1 MRSVQRF
8 AVDYTGVWRRGST
21 PKAPSRGCGDCSSAL
36 YHGERKIL
44 PMAPNRA
51 ALGEGVRPAEVFA
64 WAMYDF
70 ANSGYTTVVLT
81 AVFNTYFVAV
91 IAGNAP
97 WATFAWT
104 AALSVSYACILL
116 TAPVLGAYAD
126 LRAAKKRLL
135 VFTTAGCV
143 AATALLAV
151 TGPGTL
157 AVAVALLVI
166 SNFCFG
172 SGENIVAAFLPE
184 LAQGEALGRVS
195 GWGWSLGYLGG
206 LLTLAVCLG
215 YVTWAQS
222 QGEQAQQFVPV
233 TMLITAATFAAAS
246 LPTFLI
252 LRERARAVPPV
263 PGENVARAAFARLAQ
278 TLRDAARYR
287 DLARFLVCIV
297 FYQAGIQTV
306 IVLAAIYAEQA
317 LGFSTKETITL
328 ILVVN
333 LTAGVGAFAFGYIQ
347 DRLGHARTIALT
359 LVLWIAT
366 TLAAWAASGPGLFWV
381 AANLAG
387 FCLGSSQS
395 AGRALV
401 GYLSP
406 LDRRAEFFGLWGLAV
421 KLASILGPITYGAV
435 TWITGGN
442 HRLAMLATGGFFV
455 VGLLILAGI
464 DVPRGRRAASQS

>member
-1 MRSVQRF
+1 MS
-8 AVDYTGVWRRGST
+8 
-21 PKAPSRGCGDCSSAL
+21 P
-36 YHGERKIL
+36 
-44 PMAPNRA
+44 
-51 ALGEGVRPAEVFA
+51 
-64 WAMYDF
+64 
-70 ANSGYTTVVLT
+70 
-81 AVFNTYFVAV
+81 
-91 IAGNAP
+91 
-97 WATFAWT
+97 
-104 AALSVSYACILL
+104 VSYACILL

-135 VFTTAGCV
+135 IFTTTGCV
-143 AATALLAV
+143 VATSLLAV

-157 AVAVALLVI
+157 ALAVALLVI

-195 GWGWSLGYLGG
+195 GWGWGLGYLGG
-206 LLTLAVCLG
+206 LLTLGLCLV
-215 YVTWAQS
+215 YVTWAQAH
-222 QGEQAQQFVPV
+222 GEQAQQFVPV
-233 TMLITAATFAAAS
+233 TMLITAVIFAAAS

-252 LRERARAVPPV
+252 LRERARPVPPV
-263 PGENVARAAFARLAQ
+263 PGENVARAALARLVQ
-278 TLRDAARYR
+278 TVREAARYR

-297 FYQAGIQTV
+297 FYQAGVQTV

-317 LGFSTKETITL
+317 LGFSTKDTIAL

-333 LTAGVGAFAFGYIQ
+333 LTAAVGAFAFGYIQ
-347 DRLGHARTIALT
+347 DRLGHLRTIALT

-406 LDRRAEFFGLWGLAV
+406 SDRRAEFFGLWGLAV
-421 KLASILGPITYGAV
+421 KLSSILGPITYGAV
-435 TWITGGN
+435 TWITAGN